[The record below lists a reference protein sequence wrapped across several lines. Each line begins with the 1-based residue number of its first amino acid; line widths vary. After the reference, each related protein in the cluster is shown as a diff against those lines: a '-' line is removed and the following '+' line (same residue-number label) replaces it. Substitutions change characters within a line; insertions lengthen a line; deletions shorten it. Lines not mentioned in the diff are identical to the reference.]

1 MNIIFRHCKWNKLH
15 ILLLLSIFVFTSC
28 SVRSVQIKRA
38 ENRYKKGQYLASKGE
53 VDRAIVNFEKSIR
66 MARAVDFKEGV
77 AHNLNE
83 LAIIHTGKGDTEK
96 AREFLMEALDIYKEL
111 NMKPEVSKT
120 LNNIALTYVKDKKFQ
135 EAIKWFNEL
144 IEWDKKSGNQ
154 LGVGITFYN
163 MALIY
168 HKHLGMKKEAKDSL
182 MKALRIFKETG
193 NEKYIQM
200 IQDKIK
206 KNH

>member
-1 MNIIFRHCKWNKLH
+1 
-15 ILLLLSIFVFTSC
+15 
-28 SVRSVQIKRA
+28 
-38 ENRYKKGQYLASKGE
+38 
-53 VDRAIVNFEKSIR
+53 
-66 MARAVDFKEGV
+66 V